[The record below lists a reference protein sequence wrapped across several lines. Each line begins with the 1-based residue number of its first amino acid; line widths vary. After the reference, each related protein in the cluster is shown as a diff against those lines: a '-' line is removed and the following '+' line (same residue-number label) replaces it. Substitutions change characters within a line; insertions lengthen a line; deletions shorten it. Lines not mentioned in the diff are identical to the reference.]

1 MFRYCVVYLV
11 AMGFFVPL
19 EAGAVK
25 EAVKDV
31 RFRTYR
37 AYGDKVHI
45 HYTLEGKGAYEVF
58 LRLSDDGG
66 RTFSIV
72 PRTVSGDVGKGVKPG
87 RDKRVIWEVLRDVRR
102 LEGDD
107 FVFEV
112 VAIRNRNRRPLM
124 MFLGLAAAAA
134 VGMAVASMGQ
144 EGQED
149 GQEDG
154 TIIVE
159 VPDPEENR

>member
-1 MFRYCVVYLV
+1 MFRHCVVYLAALGLLLPV
-11 AMGFFVPL
+11 ET
-19 EAGAVK
+19 EAVD

-37 AYGDKVHI
+37 AYGDKVHV
-45 HYTLEGKGAYEVF
+45 HYTLEGKGEYEVS

-72 PRTVSGDVGKGVKPG
+72 PKTVSGAVGKGVKPG
-87 RDKRVIWEVLRDVRR
+87 RDKRVIWDVLRDVRR

-124 MFLGLAAAAA
+124 AFLCGAAI
-134 VGMAVASMGQ
+134 GVAQEWLTSRAQ
-144 EGQED
+144 EGQ
-149 GQEDG
+149 GDG

-159 VPDPEENR
+159 VPDPEENP